1 MDLSFTVLAFYKET
15 DDPLPETATSKDP
28 KLPVHIVSLPGK
40 NLKKI
45 FPKVPALLECCCS
58 LCSQQP
64 SLYFFLKIS
73 YNIFVCK
80 KIFTKEDTGNENTE
94 SDYAL

>member
-1 MDLSFTVLAFYKET
+1 MITLAIIPF
-15 DDPLPETATSKDP
+15 LIFSKF
-28 KLPVHIVSLPGK
+28 LVHIVSLPVK